1 MFLNSGH
8 CLRETGSQ
16 KHSINSEKL
25 KEDFRLQGI
34 YFAIILMT
42 LYLMFFQG
50 CWYFPMCHGA
60 TISLA
65 FWKSK
70 LVIKFLGQN

>member
-50 CWYFPMCHGA
+50 C
-60 TISLA
+60 
-65 FWKSK
+65 
-70 LVIKFLGQN
+70 